1 MDIYQVLIR
10 PLVTEK
16 TTHQTTQTTKTHGG
30 SYSFEV
36 PDRVTKPQIRDA
48 VEKIYKVKVVH
59 VRTVNRPGKA
69 RSFRFRGGQTPRT
82 KKAVVTLDKDSR
94 IELF

>member
-1 MDIYQVLIR
+1 MDIYHVLIR

-16 TTHQTTQTTKTHGG
+16 STHQNSQTGKNHGG

-36 PDRVTKPQIRDA
+36 PHGVTKPQIREA
-48 VEKIYKVKVVH
+48 VEKIYKVRVLD
-59 VRTVNRPGKA
+59 VRTINRPHKA
-69 RSFRFRGGQTPRT
+69 RSFRYRGWQTART